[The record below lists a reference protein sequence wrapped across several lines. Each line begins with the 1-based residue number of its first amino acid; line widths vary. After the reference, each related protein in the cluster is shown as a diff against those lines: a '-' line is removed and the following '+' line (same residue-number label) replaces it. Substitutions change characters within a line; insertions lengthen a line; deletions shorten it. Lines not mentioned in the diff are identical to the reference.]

1 MATTQVKA
9 LDFEESLAP
18 LAKDLATLEKQATKQ
33 PSPEAQEDVEEARL
47 KWLERLEALYSDL
60 TAWQTVQV
68 ARHPERPHTD
78 DLINAMCS
86 EFVEFAGDRLYA
98 DDPAMLG
105 GLARL
110 NSRIVM
116 IIGHRKGHDTR
127 ENVTRNHGM
136 PHPEGY
142 RKARRLMLQAE
153 KYGMPLVCLL
163 DTPAAQAS
171 LPAEERGQAWALGDN
186 LTTLATLRVPIVVAV
201 IGEGGSGGALAIGI
215 GDRLLMFEH
224 AIYSVASPEACAS
237 IVWKD
242 AKYAPEA
249 AEALKLTAR
258 DLQRLGVADEVLK
271 EPIGG
276 AHRDPEAAA
285 ASLKDALC
293 AELDS
298 LCQFKTDALLA
309 TRYDRLRHFG
319 PFLDTSADGQLT
331 NGAALSRD
339 PI

>member
-1 MATTQVKA
+1 MAITQVKA
-9 LDFEESLAP
+9 LDFEEP
-18 LAKDLATLEKQATKQ
+18 LTPLVKQLDTLEEAATKQ
-33 PSPEAQEDVEEARL
+33 PSPEAQENVEEARL
-47 KWLERLEALYSDL
+47 ALLERLEALYADL

-68 ARHPERPHTD
+68 ARHPERPHAD
-78 DLINAMCS
+78 DFVSATCS

-98 DDPAMLG
+98 DDPAIMG

-110 NSRIVM
+110 DDRVVM
-116 IIGHRKGHDTR
+116 VLGHRKGHDTR
-127 ENVTRNHGM
+127 ENVTRNYGM

-153 KYGMPLVCLL
+153 KFGVPVVCLL

-186 LTTLATLRVPIVVAV
+186 LTTLATLQVPIVVAV
-201 IGEGGSGGALAIGI
+201 IGEGGSGGALAIGV
-215 GDRLLMFEH
+215 GDRLLMFQH

-242 AKYAPEA
+242 AKHAPEA
-249 AEALKLTAR
+249 AAALKLTAR
-258 DLQRLGVADEVLK
+258 DLHRLGVADRVLK

-285 ASLKDALC
+285 ATLKSALA
-293 AELDS
+293 AELDE
-298 LCQFKTDALLA
+298 LCQLTTDDLLA
-309 TRYDRLRHFG
+309 ARYDRLRHFG
-319 PFLDTSADGQLT
+319 PFLEAAVGEQSV
-331 NGAALSRD
+331 NGTVRPS
-339 PI
+339 

>member
-1 MATTQVKA
+1 MAITEVKA
-9 LDFEESLAP
+9 LDFEQSLAP
-18 LAKDLATLEKQATKQ
+18 LAKQLTTLEKQAAKE
-33 PSPEAQEDVEEARL
+33 PSPSAQENVEEARL
-47 KWLERLEALYSDL
+47 ALLERLDALYAEL
-60 TAWQTVQV
+60 TPWQTVQV
-68 ARHPERPHTD
+68 ARHPERPHAD
-78 DLINAMCS
+78 DLVSAICS

-98 DDPAMLG
+98 DDPAIMG

-110 NSRIVM
+110 DDRVVM
-116 IIGHRKGHDTR
+116 VLGHRKGHDTR
-127 ENVTRNHGM
+127 ENVTRNYGM

-153 KYGMPLVCLL
+153 KFGVPLVCLL

-186 LTTLATLRVPIVVAV
+186 LTTLATLPVPIVVAV
-201 IGEGGSGGALAIGI
+201 IGEGGSGGALAIGV

-249 AEALKLTAR
+249 AAALKLTAR
-258 DLQRLGVADEVLK
+258 DLHRLGVADRVLK

-276 AHRDPEAAA
+276 AHRDPDATATT
-285 ASLKDALC
+285 LKGALR
-293 AELDS
+293 AELDD
-298 LCQFKTDALLA
+298 LCPLPTTDLLA
-309 TRYDRLRHFG
+309 ARYHRLRHFG
-319 PFLDTSADGQLT
+319 PFLEASVGDQSV
-331 NGAALSRD
+331 NGAVRPS
-339 PI
+339 